1 MSAYPRA
8 YPTGN
13 TNSDNSMGPRPRA
26 GAAAPPPDPR
36 AIVLTPE
43 EENFP
48 ERAIIAIIA
57 QIQALPVAANP
68 QNTGHLHTEVEL
80 YKRIE
85 AIVAFKKARL
95 QASIYTI
102 EQAGGMRRRRRK
114 TKRRHSR

>member
-1 MSAYPRA
+1 
-8 YPTGN
+8 
-13 TNSDNSMGPRPRA
+13 MGPPAA
-26 GAAAPPPDPR
+26 GAAAPPPPDPR
-36 AIVLTPE
+36 AIVLTAE

-48 ERAIIAIIA
+48 EKAILAIIA
-57 QIQALPVAANP
+57 QIQALPMAANP

-95 QASIYTI
+95 QASIDSI
-102 EQAGGMRRRRRK
+102 EQAGGARRRKRK

>member
-13 TNSDNSMGPRPRA
+13 TNSNNSMGPGA
-26 GAAAPPPDPR
+26 GAAPPDPR
-36 AIVLTPE
+36 AIVLTAE
-43 EENFP
+43 EENKP
-48 ERAIIAIIA
+48 EEAILAIIAK
-57 QIQALPVAANP
+57 IQALPIAANP

-95 QASIYTI
+95 QASIDSI
-102 EQAGGMRRRRRK
+102 EQAGGGRRRRK
-114 TKRRHSR
+114 TKRRSIRRS

>member
-13 TNSDNSMGPRPRA
+13 TNSNNSMGPPGA
-26 GAAAPPPDPR
+26 GAAPPPDPR
-36 AIVLTPE
+36 DIVLTAE

-48 ERAIIAIIA
+48 ERAILAIIA

-85 AIVAFKKARL
+85 AIVAFKKVRL
-95 QASIYTI
+95 QASIESI
-102 EQAGGMRRRRRK
+102 EQAGGARRRRRK